1 MAIPDVLEVQNLYWR
16 LETYGKKISV
26 QKNFNNVLYQVHDE
40 MIMLQLTKTK
50 MLKLIIPIYF
60 TFLKLWPLENLELHL
75 WFALYFYWTV

>member
-40 MIMLQLTKTK
+40 MIML
-50 MLKLIIPIYF
+50 
-60 TFLKLWPLENLELHL
+60 
-75 WFALYFYWTV
+75 